1 MDQHDHRAT
10 HPTAALDRCLTVGLS
25 DRAIARATGA
35 QQLDTVRDWIAGR
48 ATPTPGEAERLLA
61 LVSIAERLTR
71 LVKPG
76 HIAAWLATANPTFGG
91 DAPLDRI
98 AADDH
103 RAVAKLVSGLEDPGA
118 S

>member
-1 MDQHDHRAT
+1 MRPHDHHAT
-10 HPTAALDRCLTVGLS
+10 DPPAALGACVTVGIS
-25 DRAIARATGA
+25 HHVIARATGA
-35 QQLDTVRDWIAGR
+35 QLDVVRDWIAGR
-48 ATPTPGEAERLLA
+48 ATPTPAEAERLSALA
-61 LVSIAERLTR
+61 STAERLAR
-71 LVKPG
+71 LIKPG
-76 HIAAWLATANPTFGG
+76 HIAAWLATANPTLGG